1 MYSGKRKILEDSKC
15 YVPNTAKT
23 RRLYDKKYPALIVD
37 GIIAGINNYV
47 AGGSMTADNL
57 PE

>member
-1 MYSGKRKILEDSKC
+1 M
-15 YVPNTAKT
+15 PNTAET
-23 RRLYDKKYPALIVD
+23 RRLYDKKYQALIVD
-37 GIIAGINNYV
+37 GIIEGINNYV